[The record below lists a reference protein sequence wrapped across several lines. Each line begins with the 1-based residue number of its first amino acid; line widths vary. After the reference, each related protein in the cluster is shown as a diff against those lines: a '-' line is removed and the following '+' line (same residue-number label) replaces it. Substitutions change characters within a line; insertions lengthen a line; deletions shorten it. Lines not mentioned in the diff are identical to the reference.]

1 MSDGDFGDTEQL
13 NVTDITVTG
22 FLKMAIY
29 KYHSEIFHNSIG
41 RSVKNFGKNDE
52 KNVSNGI
59 TSSMMVLIWP
69 QMHITLQWI

>member
-1 MSDGDFGDTEQL
+1 MVPGQVGKSTGNNGMK
-13 NVTDITVTG
+13 NVMNT
-22 FLKMAIY
+22 
-29 KYHSEIFHNSIG
+29 G

-69 QMHITLQWI
+69 LTRITLQWIW